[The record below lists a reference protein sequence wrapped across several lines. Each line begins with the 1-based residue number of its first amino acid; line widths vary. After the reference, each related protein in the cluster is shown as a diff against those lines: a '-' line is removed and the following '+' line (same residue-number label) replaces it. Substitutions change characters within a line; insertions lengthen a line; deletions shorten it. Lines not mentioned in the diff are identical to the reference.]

1 MCQVPAPLGLRRLI
15 RPTPPKAREAGWRD
29 PGDPAGT
36 LFCRPAQWR
45 GLGTESHAAGGC
57 APARKGK
64 PARRRGRERRLGI
77 RGRGKVTT
85 LARCGKTASAA
96 RDARLTWGLSSQ
108 LAEASAPR
116 CGAALVGRRQS
127 VGSRNQLQ
135 GLILPT
141 AARTPGAR
149 GERVRRHGRGPHSR
163 ASRQPRSCGLA
174 GRPPWRAGLGGPGA
188 LAGRPAPGVC
198 SLCSSRGRMREG
210 PGEPG
215 GGGHVGPGP
224 DSPPLT
230 PLPLSSARK
239 RPRELHGRASPA

>member
-1 MCQVPAPLGLRRLI
+1 MRPGAAP
-15 RPTPPKAREAGWRD
+15 PPERGSQQEGAAGR
-29 PGDPAGT
+29 GGSGSERAV
-36 LFCRPAQWR
+36 LR
-45 GLGTESHAAGGC
+45 GLGN
-57 APARKGK
+57 
-64 PARRRGRERRLGI
+64 
-77 RGRGKVTT
+77 T
-85 LARCGKTASAA
+85 LARCGKTASPA

-116 CGAALVGRRQS
+116 CGAALVGRRQR

-149 GERVRRHGRGPHSR
+149 GERVRQHGPHSPAGR
-163 ASRQPRSCGLA
+163 RPRSCGLA

-198 SLCSSRGRMREG
+198 SRCSLRGRVREG

-239 RPRELHGRASPA
+239 RPRQLGGRASPA